1 MGRSMRLGA
10 LVVLVL
16 SLQLSNYCSLAQP
29 PGSSAQGNV
38 GQGEGAGSKNGPTDS
53 SPTPT
58 PSPTTPTTEPSGDP
72 SPGLGSGAPPMGP
85 AGGKGGQLSPQE
97 KRALAE
103 KEALDEERN
112 EVSEFKER
120 YASRRHWRGF
130 CLCSSNMFTHSPDDS
145 FVTSCF
151 EDLTSACFYQGF
163 EVPLENQTDGIFSY
177 ELCHLL
183 TTVEEG
189 SISSDF
195 LSLLDYEVKQK
206 CKHPYKT
213 RSDEFLTFFRD
224 FIKPPPP
231 VMELLEQRNF
241 DGAMFSELTASEAQ
255 YIGLPLEFYTGML
268 STRDYLIVSGRTVP
282 YTEERQGPADIS
294 KVEASVQV
302 NDVFD
307 INEKDFTFSAA
318 FTLSF
323 AWTDANMWSEC
334 SGEDDELDSGEC
346 QWVWRPEVSGV
357 GSGLVSSVLFYLLT
371 RLSHYSLSALLEKCK
386 RDRYQE
392 EDPVLYGCLQVCFL
406 HPSRHGEISNADE
419 LQEVSKGL
427 ARPPDRVQSPPFSRI
442 QYRYAVSKHQVHE
455 LDSFQY
461 KQHSRRRHNFWL
473 EAAKSLR
480 GGVHGSS
487 NSRAHLSFPR
497 GVKCGLECE
506 FYFLPPPPTSR
517 TGQDLLTQISLP
529 LSPSLAA
536 REEHREK
543 D

>member
-1 MGRSMRLGA
+1 
-10 LVVLVL
+10 
-16 SLQLSNYCSLAQP
+16 
-29 PGSSAQGNV
+29 
-38 GQGEGAGSKNGPTDS
+38 
-53 SPTPT
+53 
-58 PSPTTPTTEPSGDP
+58 
-72 SPGLGSGAPPMGP
+72 MGP

-189 SISSDF
+189 SISSEF

-346 QWVWRPEVSGV
+346 QWVWRPEVRV
-357 GSGLVSSVLFYLLT
+357 RVRMEDQKRENRMGSASRFRNSADAALCHRTPLRNCFGTCRVLRMSFQQPFWKNAREIDIRKKTLFYMGA
-371 RLSHYSLSALLEKCK
+371 YKSAF
-386 RDRYQE
+386 YI
-392 EDPVLYGCLQVCFL
+392 L
-406 HPSRHGEISNADE
+406 HVTGRFRTPM
-419 LQEVSKGL
+419 
-427 ARPPDRVQSPPFSRI
+427 
-442 QYRYAVSKHQVHE
+442 
-455 LDSFQY
+455 SF
-461 KQHSRRRHNFWL
+461 K
-473 EAAKSLR
+473 K
-480 GGVHGSS
+480 
-487 NSRAHLSFPR
+487 FPR
-497 GVKCGLECE
+497 DW
-506 FYFLPPPPTSR
+506 
-517 TGQDLLTQISLP
+517 QDLLIEFSLRPSPGSSTDTLYQNIRFTNLTAFSTSSTADADTISGWRLQRVSAEEYMEVRTHEPTFLFREASSAVWSVSSISCLP
-529 LSPSLAA
+529 HL
-536 REEHREK
+536 HRER
-543 D
+543 DEIC

>member
-1 MGRSMRLGA
+1 
-10 LVVLVL
+10 
-16 SLQLSNYCSLAQP
+16 
-29 PGSSAQGNV
+29 
-38 GQGEGAGSKNGPTDS
+38 
-53 SPTPT
+53 
-58 PSPTTPTTEPSGDP
+58 
-72 SPGLGSGAPPMGP
+72 MGP

-189 SISSDF
+189 SISSEF

-334 SGEDDELDSGEC
+334 SGENDELDSGEC

-357 GSGLVSSVLFYLLT
+357 GSGLVSSVLLYLLT
-371 RLSHYSLSALLEKCK
+371 RLSHYSLSQPFWKNAREIDIRKKTLFYMGAYKSAF
-386 RDRYQE
+386 YI
-392 EDPVLYGCLQVCFL
+392 L
-406 HPSRHGEISNADE
+406 HVTGRFRTPM
-419 LQEVSKGL
+419 
-427 ARPPDRVQSPPFSRI
+427 
-442 QYRYAVSKHQVHE
+442 
-455 LDSFQY
+455 SF
-461 KQHSRRRHNFWL
+461 K
-473 EAAKSLR
+473 K
-480 GGVHGSS
+480 
-487 NSRAHLSFPR
+487 FPR
-497 GVKCGLECE
+497 DW
-506 FYFLPPPPTSR
+506 
-517 TGQDLLTQISLP
+517 QDLLIEFSLRPSPGSSTDTLYQNIRFTNLTAFSTSSTADADTISGWRLQRVSAEEYMEVRTHEPTFLFREASSAVWSVSSISCLP
-529 LSPSLAA
+529 HL
-536 REEHREK
+536 HRERDK
-543 D
+543 IC